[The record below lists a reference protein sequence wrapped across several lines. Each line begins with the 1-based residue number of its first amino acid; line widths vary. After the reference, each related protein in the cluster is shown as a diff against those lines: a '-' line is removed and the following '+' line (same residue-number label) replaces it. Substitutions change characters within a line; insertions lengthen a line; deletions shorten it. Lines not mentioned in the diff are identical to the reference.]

1 MRSKNLKTKIFLD
14 SGDPIETKKII
25 KILGFL
31 DGQTTNPTLIA
42 KNPEVV
48 ERIKKGKK
56 FTKKEIYSFYKKV
69 VQEISKLN
77 PQGFVSVEVYADF
90 DTTSSQM
97 LKEARE
103 MFSWIPNAHVK
114 LPIIKEGLVAAHQA
128 VQEGIRLN
136 MTLCFTQEQ
145 AAAVSFATKGASKG
159 DVFISPFIGR
169 LDDIGQSGISLVSN
183 ILRNYRKDNSNQ
195 VEVLAASVRNLP
207 HFLSSLSLECDI
219 ITAPFSVLSEW
230 AESRFPIPDRAYFS
244 NTDLKTIPLKNFKS
258 FENDWQKID
267 IVHDLT
273 DKGIER
279 FCNDWNM
286 LIKK

>member
-1 MRSKNLKTKIFLD
+1 MRPKNLKTKIFLD

-42 KNPEVV
+42 KNPKAV

-56 FTKKEIYSFYKKV
+56 FTKKEIYAFYKNV
-69 VQEISKLN
+69 VQEISKLI
-77 PQGFVSVEVYADF
+77 PEGSVSVEVYADF
-90 DTTSSQM
+90 DTTSSHM

-103 MFSWIPNAHVK
+103 MFSWIPNAHIK

-128 VQEGIRLN
+128 VREGIRVN

-145 AAAVSFATKGASKG
+145 ATAVFLATKGVSKG
-159 DVFISPFIGR
+159 AVLISPFIGR
-169 LDDIGQSGISLVSN
+169 LDDVGQNGISLISN
-183 ILRNYRKDNSNQ
+183 ILKSYRKDKENH

-219 ITAPFSVLSEW
+219 ITAPFSVLSQW
-230 AESRFPIPDRAYFS
+230 AQNGCPIPNNSYIYK
-244 NTDLKTIPLKNFKS
+244 TDLKNIPFDNSINFSKDWRKIS
-258 FENDWQKID
+258 LENE
-267 IVHDLT
+267 LT
-273 DKGIER
+273 KKGIEK
-279 FCNDWNM
+279 FCADWKM
-286 LIKK
+286 LIA